1 MQDFIVYMEQ
11 AAKAAA
17 WLRQA
22 GLVPADIVIQC
33 GSGLSPLTHTLL
45 DGIEGWLG
53 VPMSDVPQL
62 PQSAVAGHGREIIGA
77 WIKGVRVLIVTGR
90 VHLYEGHPAERC
102 GFISAVAQA
111 SGAKLF
117 ILTNAA
123 GGLNQHFRTGEL
135 MLHNDMINFQG
146 EYAVAGL
153 RTDDPAQR
161 FIDPKPPYDLARS
174 AQLGAALQQAGLTVH
189 QGVYIGVRGPMYET
203 RAELAMFRSF
213 GADAIGMSSIPE
225 ISVCNL
231 LKLPVCGLSLITNE
245 CFAPDPVSH
254 EEVMSESRNA
264 AARLGRALRRFV
276 ENWPA

>member
-1 MQDFIVYMEQ
+1 MQDFVTYMEQ
-11 AAKAAA
+11 AGKAAG

-22 GLVPADIVIQC
+22 GLAPADIVIQC
-33 GSGLSPLTHTLL
+33 GSGLSLLTHTLL
-45 DGIEGWLG
+45 DGIDGWLG
-53 VPMSDVPQL
+53 VPMAEVPQL

-90 VHLYEGHPAERC
+90 VHLYEGHSAERV
-102 GFISAVAQA
+102 GFIAAVAQA
-111 SGAKLF
+111 CGAKLF

-146 EYAVAGL
+146 DYAVANL
-153 RTDDPAQR
+153 RLDDPAQR

-174 AQLGAALQQAGLTVH
+174 AQLGAALQGAGLNVH

-231 LKLPVCGLSLITNE
+231 LKLPVAGLSLITNE
-245 CFAPDPVSH
+245 CFAPDPVNH

-264 AARLGRALRRFV
+264 AARLGRGLRRFI
-276 ENWPA
+276 EDWRA